1 MIGIESK
8 DLWRHLSKRRQKQ
21 FWLLLILMVMAS
33 IVEVISIGLILPF
46 LGVITAP
53 EQVFQYEIMQ
63 PVIDFLGVVRPDQ
76 LVLPL
81 TISFVVAVLFAGVIR
96 LTMLYVLIRLSFA
109 TGADISI
116 NIYRR
121 TLYQDYSVHVGRNS
135 SEIINSIIAK
145 IDTVI
150 VGTIIPTLV
159 LISSTILIVGIV
171 LALLFINT
179 AVSLGLFISFGAL
192 YWGVSRYT
200 RVMLEEN
207 SQNIADKS
215 TQMIKAL
222 QEGLGGIRD
231 IILDGSQDFFC
242 RYYSNADS
250 LYRRASGSNQFISAS
265 PRYAIEAM
273 GMVFIAVFAYVLT
286 QQDGGPME
294 TVPILGALALGA
306 QRLLPVLQQAYASYS
321 NIRGSKSS
329 LVDVLSLLNQ
339 PLSHHSSDLLLDS
352 KEFKKDIKLKNLG
365 FRYTKDTPWILKGVN
380 LKITK
385 GERIGFIGLTGSGK
399 STLLDIIM
407 GLLPPTEGQL
417 SIDDLLIEDEN
428 IGVLRANI
436 AHVPQNIYLS
446 DGTVEENIA
455 FGVSKELVNH
465 QQVEKAAKQAKIS
478 ELIES
483 WTDGYQTLVGERGL
497 KISGGQRQ
505 RIGIARAIYKNASI
519 LIFDEAT
526 SALDSETEL
535 KIIETIENLDRKLTV
550 LIIAHRYSTLRSCN
564 RIIKLDN
571 VGKISIGSYQ
581 EMANE
586 KK

>member
-436 AHVPQNIYLS
+436 AHVPQDIYLS